1 LPPSPFSVPFS
12 PLEGTDKIKVRAT
25 AQDDLQLKRWLLSL
39 GMEAEVREPVRLR
52 REIAEEMRE
61 ALRAYDA

>member
-1 LPPSPFSVPFS
+1 VC
-12 PLEGTDKIKVRAT
+12 AT
-25 AQDDLQLKRWLLSL
+25 VQDDLQLKRWLLSL

-52 REIAEEMRE
+52 REIAREMRK